1 MAKKP
6 DDESGEVIKG
16 KGGARPPELS
26 APSKPGR
33 GFPFR
38 LLFWAMLMTVA
49 AVAGGYFTWKFRDQ
63 AIDRKH
69 EAETCVAGRDTA
81 VAKASQAA
89 TSACDTK
96 VAETTTACDTKIT
109 DLTAKQREADTQL
122 TKMSENL
129 HATKDELDQLRL
141 QKVETEKRIAAVE
154 EIRKKFTEMTD
165 TGALKVTSRRGS
177 LVVELPS
184 EVLFDSAKATLSRKG
199 EIAVLQVG
207 GILKQFADRRFLV
220 VGHTDPEPLKSA
232 TFADNWELSVARA
245 LTVTRFL
252 VEGGMD
258 KKNVIAAGAGEND
271 PIAENSNTQGK
282 ARNRRIEIVLLPAL
296 SELPPL
302 PPSLDDKPNK

>member
-6 DDESGEVIKG
+6 DDESGEVIRG
-16 KGGARPPELS
+16 KGARPPELS
-26 APSKPGR
+26 APTKPGR

-49 AVAGGYFTWKFRDQ
+49 AGAGGYFTWKFRDQ
-63 AIDRKH
+63 ALDRKA
-69 EAETCVAGRDTA
+69 EAKACIEGRDGA
-81 VAKASQAA
+81 LAQAQQAA
-89 TSACDTK
+89 TEACNQP

-122 TKMSENL
+122 TNMSENL

-184 EVLFDSAKATLSRKG
+184 EVLFESAKATLSRKG

-232 TFADNWELSVARA
+232 VFKDNWELSVARA

-252 VEGGMD
+252 VEAGMD

-271 PIAENSNTQGK
+271 PIAENTNAQTK

-302 PPSLDDKPNK
+302 PQSLDQPAK